1 MSTKMVSKT
10 LITAYLHQLECDE
23 KASATIEKYRHDIN
37 LFYEFLP
44 GEKILTK
51 EDVIRYK
58 QYLIGKGYAA
68 TSINSMLV
76 AVNSFLS
83 YIGAADC
90 RVRLL
95 KQQRRTFCE
104 REKELT
110 RDRCV

>member
-95 KQQRRTFCE
+95 K
-104 REKELT
+104 
-110 RDRCV
+110 